1 MIYSKTC
8 KYALRALF
16 YLASKGNG
24 VLTVIPE
31 VSQKA
36 GVPAPYI
43 AKVFQCLV
51 RGGVLES
58 QRGPNGG
65 FAFKRPP
72 ETISLFEI
80 IQIID
85 DVSPLVNQC
94 VMGLDECSSAN
105 ACPLHVIWASAKE
118 SIQETLERTTLTQ
131 MRKRIGKLR
140 FRQFIRPRLQV
151 SLGLTDQLHSPGS
164 KE

>member
-8 KYALRALF
+8 EYALRALS
-16 YLASKGNG
+16 YLASKESR
-24 VLTVIPE
+24 VLTMIPE
-31 VSQKA
+31 VSRKT

-43 AKVFQCLV
+43 AKIFQSLV
-51 RGGVLES
+51 RSGILES
-58 QRGPNGG
+58 QRGPTGG

-80 IQIID
+80 IETID

-105 ACPLHVIWASAKE
+105 ACPLHVVWSRAK
-118 SIQETLERTTLTQ
+118 SNVLDTLKCTTLSQ
-131 MRKRIGKLR
+131 MRKKIGKLG
-140 FRQFIRPRLQV
+140 FREFTRPRLQMKFN
-151 SLGLTDQLHSPGS
+151 LT
-164 KE
+164 KVA